1 MIRYKT
7 MTITPLTL
15 EASLRETPMT
25 ASQQADLEA
34 QMRRSAS
41 DMLTALTYMM
51 LGIRPPASSRALLE
65 FQRED
70 LKARR
75 RKVFQSLVTLRATR
89 PMATLIV
96 PKGSTRPE
104 EWTLQPPEETAEET
118 RARNLLADLTVE
130 LRRVLLQLADLQGM
144 TDPQR
149 AQMLQREMAL

>member
-1 MIRYKT
+1 MISYKD
-7 MTITPLTL
+7 MTITTRKLEATLQETPLT
-15 EASLRETPMT
+15 A
-25 ASQQADLEA
+25 AQQAELEA
-34 QMRRSAS
+34 QMRRTAR
-41 DMLTALTYMM
+41 DMQDSLAYLM
-51 LGIRPPASSRALLE
+51 LAVRPPAPNRAHLE

-75 RKVFQSLVTLRATR
+75 RKIFQSLVTLRANS

-130 LRRVLLQLADLQGM
+130 LRRTLLRLADLQGM

-149 AQMLQREMAL
+149 AQMLREEMAL